1 MTMRDID
8 DTDEEILTLLLEDGR
23 RAYSEIAGE
32 VGLSA
37 PAVSDRVERLREI
50 GLIEK
55 FTVDLDRELLRGGHS
70 LLLTIEG
77 APGSGES
84 IADAL
89 ESDERTDHVFRT
101 VDETVVCTLVGEES
115 DVEQL
120 IAGELDRDRIS
131 DYRVQL
137 LGSTSWQPTIQESTL
152 APECVEC
159 GNTVTPEGERERI
172 DGDVYHFCCSSCAAS
187 FRERYEELQEGV

>member
-1 MTMRDID
+1 MRDID
-8 DTDEEILTLLLEDGR
+8 DTDEAILTLLLEDGR
-23 RAYSEIAGE
+23 RPYSEIAE
-32 VGLSA
+32 AVDLSA

-55 FTVDLDRELLRGGHS
+55 FTVDIDRELLRGGHS
-70 LLLTIEG
+70 LLVTIEG
-77 APGSGES
+77 TAGSGQS

-89 ESDERTDHVFRT
+89 DADERTEHVFRT
-101 VDETVVCTLVGEES
+101 VDDTVVCTLVADESGVEEVI
-115 DVEQL
+115 D
-120 IAGELDRDRIS
+120 GHLDREQIG

-137 LGSTSWQPTIQESTL
+137 LGGTSWQPTVQESTL

-172 DGDVYHFCCSSCAAS
+172 DGEQYHFCCSSCAAS
-187 FRERYEELQEGV
+187 FRERYEKLQEGA

>member
-1 MTMRDID
+1 MRDID

-23 RAYSEIAGE
+23 RPYSEIAEE

-37 PAVSDRVERLREI
+37 PAVSDRVDRLREI

-55 FTVDLDRELLRGGHS
+55 FTVDLDRELLRGGQS

-77 APGSGES
+77 TPGNGPS
-84 IADAL
+84 ITDAL
-89 ESDERTDHVFRT
+89 EADERTEHVFRT
-101 VDETVVCTLVGEES
+101 VDDTVVCTLVAEEG
-115 DVEQL
+115 DIEDL
-120 IAGELDRDRIS
+120 IARRLDHAQIS
-131 DYRVQL
+131 DYEIQL
-137 LGSTSWQPTIQESTL
+137 LGDTSWQPTVQESTL

-172 DGDVYHFCCSSCAAS
+172 DGDLYHFCCSSCAAS
-187 FRERYEELQEGV
+187 FRERYEQLQEGV

>member
-1 MTMRDID
+1 MRDID

-23 RAYSEIAGE
+23 RPYSEIAE
-32 VGLSA
+32 AVDLSA

-55 FTVDLDRELLRGGHS
+55 FTVDIDRKLLRGGHS
-70 LLLTIEG
+70 LLVTIEG
-77 APGSGES
+77 TAGSGGS

-89 ESDERTDHVFRT
+89 DGDERTEHVFRT
-101 VDETVVCTLVGEES
+101 VDDTVVCTLVTDES
-115 DVEQL
+115 GVENL
-120 IAGELDRDRIS
+120 IDQHLDREQIS
-131 DYRVQL
+131 DYQVQL
-137 LGSTSWQPTIQESTL
+137 LGGTSWQPTVQESTL

-159 GNTVTPEGERERI
+159 GNTVTPEGEREQI
-172 DGDVYHFCCSSCAAS
+172 DGERYHFCCSSCAAS